1 MCDSE
6 DTDNG
11 VSGYYRRSCPYPG
24 EYEVGSKYKMSLFI
38 WQQLPKKREE
48 LLYNCSEFDRQN
60 DEWVDFPIGMSWQFT
75 NFPEP
80 INNAFLGPHN
90 NLVLCAI
97 KDHTDQRRRGG
108 AYVNRTTILKTLA
121 NNGIQNTDM
130 DSTTYFKALPT
141 YKFVISPEGNGIDCH
156 RHYEALMAGCIPIVE
171 DRNNI
176 RKKYNGC
183 PILFTENYSEIT
195 PMYLNKKYNE
205 MLTTMYNFANLHLSS
220 FDLAVQRQIKDNG
233 NYWGQRVANKPW
245 YPPSSVCAVFV
256 CNKPYFDKFIYT
268 CKQLVT
274 NGNYKGPICLVIGDD
289 LQNDSLLQHP
299 WIQSHNIQIKHFPT
313 RKFTNEFL
321 YIQSKM
327 DRASHWHQK
336 LFQYHKFHLF
346 DPYFKQYDYIFY
358 LDCGITIFS
367 DVQPIIDERKPNKL
381 IAHSDAFPQYENKLD
396 FQFEKNNVFWDDL
409 SKTHTTSGD
418 YFQTTVMLYDTKLID
433 QRCTTSYKDI
443 SEELFDLLFKYP
455 ISITNDQGIIALYF
469 TVIKPAFEQL
479 KIKNDT
485 HFFYDYLSRK
495 RENNYIM
502 LKSLE
507 QSLWN

>member
-1 MCDSE
+1 MSDDDS
-6 DTDNG
+6 DNS
-11 VSGYYRRSCPYPG
+11 VSGHYKSRRHYLDDSHSGKYRMTLC
-24 EYEVGSKYKMSLFI
+24 V
-38 WQQLPKKREE
+38 WQQLPKQRDE

-60 DEWVDFPIGMSWQFT
+60 DEWVNFPIGMSWQFT

-108 AYVNRTTILKTLA
+108 APICRTNILQTLA
-121 NNGIQNTDM
+121 NNGIQNVDM

-171 DRNNI
+171 DRDNI
-176 RKKYNGC
+176 RNKYSGC
-183 PILFTENYSEIT
+183 PILFTRTYYEIT
-195 PMYLNKKYNE
+195 PDYLNKKYEE
-205 MLTTMYNFANLHLSS
+205 MYTQLYNFTNLHFSS
-220 FDLAVQRQIKDNG
+220 FDHTVQRQIRDNG
-233 NYWGQRVANKPW
+233 NYWGMRVANKAW

-256 CNKPYFDKFIYT
+256 CNKPYFDKFLYT

-289 LQNDSLLQHP
+289 LQNDPLLEHP
-299 WIQSHNIQIKHFPT
+299 WIQSHAIQIKHFPT
-313 RKFTNEFL
+313 RQFSKEFL

-327 DRASHWHQK
+327 DRASHWSQK
-336 LFQYHKFHLF
+336 LFQYHKFNLF
-346 DPYFKQYDYIFY
+346 DTYFTQYDYIFY

-367 DVQPIIDERKPNKL
+367 DVQPILDERKLNKL
-381 IAHSDAFPQYENKLD
+381 LAHSDAYPSYENKLE
-396 FQFEKNNVFWDDL
+396 FQFEKNNVFWTDL
-409 SKTHTTSGD
+409 STKYNINID
-418 YFQTTVMLYDTKLID
+418 YFQTTMMLYDTHLID
-433 QRCTTSYKDI
+433 VEWTKTGQLKTSDK
-443 SEELFDLLFKYP
+443 LFNLLETYP

-469 TVIKPAFEQL
+469 TTIKPAFEQL
-479 KIKNDT
+479 RIQNDT
-485 HFFYDYLSRK
+485 HYFYDYISRH
-495 RENNYIM
+495 RHNNYIM

-507 QSLWN
+507 QTLWT